1 MWHVSLCDS
10 HYIIKNKL
18 VTAVTTAGLLAGLF
32 GSAFV
37 PAVRGAQATTA
48 TVTGG
53 DKIASGVMYTST
65 ATYPVV
71 TVSIASAHA
80 TDNDGAWAV
89 AISGGT
95 VRGCAT
101 TGSTAAMS
109 SLIGSTTS
117 CSAVADAAATVTTG
131 IVLVVTLEKLAAGAS
146 ATLSVTGPSASV
158 TVTPNVTTITGQA
171 STALAANL
179 SASKSAAT
187 VKWNTDDAAE
197 TATVAGADRTAAG
210 GTLDIGDTTISS
222 VKYFAPTQPYY
233 KAVVVGA
240 LKNGYGDALTTNTN
254 LVAEVT
260 SPYTIGC
267 ESAAAYDGVSTDSTA
282 ALQSFTVTDDGGLW
296 QCQVFSDSK
305 TAGNTSG
312 GAWTLT
318 VKTDTGTVVG
328 TANGGFL
335 GKVTTLTISS
345 PLGTLIASGA
355 ADVAALIK
363 VEASDAAGRAW
374 PRARIAAIASFDA
387 DATIAGVVTD
397 LDVPAVAST
406 FTTNLI
412 GAAATLDN
420 SAMCPALAEGT
431 SVTGYTINI
440 PSYVGA
446 TATVTSNALA
456 FTCAADDSS
465 DYYIKSFK
473 FSKTDPTP
481 GEVIQLHTYMEDEDG
496 YPAGIGALAGD
507 VVMTLSNGTDLG
519 AISKYGDEINALA
532 ALAGGDTVSASSQIT
547 GDGYFAFYVKAST
560 TVGAVVTILEPTS
573 SLIAKAYVVSDAF
586 ANSMAAGPKKLTA
599 TANFG
604 PAASRRKVA
613 FVLESTSGVTKTFYR
628 RADASGVATYSLVP
642 RGTWTVYATYG
653 DEITETVTLK
663 K

>member
-1 MWHVSLCDS
+1 MWHVSLCHS

-53 DKIASGVMYTST
+53 DKISSGVMYTST

-71 TVSIASAHA
+71 TVTVTSGHA
-80 TDNDGAWAV
+80 DDNDGTWAV
-89 AISGGT
+89 AFSGGT

-101 TGSTAAMS
+101 TGSAATMTA
-109 SLIGSTTS
+109 LIGSSTS
-117 CSAVADAAATVTTG
+117 CSATAASGATDA

-171 STALAANL
+171 STALAAAL
-179 SASKSAAT
+179 SASKSVAT
-187 VKWNTDDAAE
+187 VKWNTDDAAH
-197 TATVAGADRTAAG
+197 TASVTGADRTAAG
-210 GTLDIGDTTISS
+210 GTYDIGDTTISS

-240 LKNGYGDALTTNTN
+240 LKNGYGDALATDTN

-260 SPYTIGC
+260 GGFTVGC
-267 ESAAAYDGVSTDSTA
+267 ESGAAYDGVAADSAA
-282 ALQSFTVTDDGGLW
+282 ALQSFTVSDNAALW
-296 QCQVFSDSK
+296 ECQVFSDSK

-318 VKTDTGTVVG
+318 VKTDTGLVVG

-345 PLGTLIASGA
+345 PLGTLIASA
-355 ADVAALIK
+355 ATDVAALIK

-374 PRARIAAIASFDA
+374 PRARIAAIAGFDA

-406 FTTNLI
+406 VTTKLI

-420 SAMCPALAEGT
+420 SVMCPALAEGT
-431 SVTGYTINI
+431 SVTAYTINI

-456 FTCAADDSS
+456 FTCAAAAGS
-465 DYYIKSFK
+465 DLYIKSFK
-473 FSKTDPTP
+473 FSKTDPAP

-496 YPAGIGALAGD
+496 YPAGIGDVPGAA
-507 VVMTLSNGTDLG
+507 VVMTLSNGTDLP
-519 AISKYGDEINALA
+519 AIDKYGDDLVDGLA
-532 ALAGGDTVSASSQIT
+532 ALAGGDTVAASSQIT
-547 GDGYFAFYVKAST
+547 GDGYFAIGVKAST
-560 TVGAVVTILEPTS
+560 TVGAVVTILEPSS

-586 ANSMAAGPKKLTA
+586 ANSLAAGSKKRVA

-604 PAASRRKVA
+604 PAAARRKVA

-628 RADASGVATYSLVP
+628 RANASGVATYTLVP

>member
-1 MWHVSLCDS
+1 M
-10 HYIIKNKL
+10 
-18 VTAVTTAGLLAGLF
+18 TAVTTAGLLAGLF

-53 DKIASGVMYTST
+53 DKISSGVMYTS
-65 ATYPVV
+65 AAAYPVV
-71 TVSIASAHA
+71 TVSVTSAHA
-80 TDNDGAWAV
+80 TDNDGTWSV
-89 AISGGT
+89 AFSGGT

-101 TGSTAAMS
+101 TGSVATMTA
-109 SLIGSTTS
+109 LIGSSTS
-117 CSAVADAAATVTTG
+117 CSATADAASNA
-131 IVLVVTLEKLAAGAS
+131 IVFVVTLEKLAAGAS

-171 STALAANL
+171 STALAAVL
-179 SASKSAAT
+179 SASKSVAT

-197 TATVAGADRTAAG
+197 TATVTGADRTAAG
-210 GTLDIGDTTISS
+210 GTYDIGDTTISS

-260 SPYTIGC
+260 SPYTVGC
-267 ESAAAYDGVSTDSTA
+267 ETGAAYDGVAADSTA
-282 ALQSFTVTDDGGLW
+282 SLQSFTMSDDAALW
-296 QCQVFSDSK
+296 ECQVFSDSK

-318 VKTDTGTVVG
+318 LKTDTGTVVG

-335 GKVTTLTISS
+335 GKVTTLTISR
-345 PLGTLIASGA
+345 PLGTLIASDA
-355 ADVAALIK
+355 TDVAALIK

-374 PRARIAAIASFDA
+374 PRARIAAIAGFDA

-406 FTTNLI
+406 VTTKLI

-420 SAMCPALAEGT
+420 SVMCPALAEGT
-431 SVTGYTINI
+431 SVTAYTINI

-456 FTCAADDSS
+456 FTCGADDDS
-465 DYYIKSFK
+465 DLYIKSFK
-473 FSKTDPTP
+473 FSKTDPAP

-496 YPAGIGALAGD
+496 YSAGIGDVPGAA
-507 VVMTLSNGTDLG
+507 VVMTLSNGTDLA
-519 AISKYGDEINALA
+519 AIDKYGDDVNSLA
-532 ALAGGDTVSASSQIT
+532 ALVGGDTVAASSQIT
-547 GDGYFAFYVKAST
+547 GDGYFAIGVKAST
-560 TVGAVVTILEPTS
+560 TVGAAVTILEPSS
-573 SLIAKAYVVSDAF
+573 SLIVKAYVVSDSF
-586 ANSMAAGPKKLTA
+586 ANSIAAGPKKLVA
-599 TANFG
+599 TADFG

-628 RADASGVATYSLVP
+628 RANASGVATYSLVP

>member
-1 MWHVSLCDS
+1 M
-10 HYIIKNKL
+10 
-18 VTAVTTAGLLAGLF
+18 T
-32 GSAFV
+32 
-37 PAVRGAQATTA
+37 
-48 TVTGG
+48 
-53 DKIASGVMYTST
+53 
-65 ATYPVV
+65 
-71 TVSIASAHA
+71 
-80 TDNDGAWAV
+80 
-89 AISGGT
+89 
-95 VRGCAT
+95 
-101 TGSTAAMS
+101 
-109 SLIGSTTS
+109 SLIGSTS
-117 CSAVADAAATVTTG
+117 GCSATVAVTTAPEN
-131 IVLVVTLEKLAAGAS
+131 IIFVATLEKLAAGAS
-146 ATLSVTGPSASV
+146 ATLTVSGPSASV

-187 VKWNTDDAAE
+187 VKWNTDDAAH
-197 TATVAGADRTAAG
+197 TASVTGADRTAAG
-210 GTLDIGDTTISS
+210 GVLDIGDTTISS
-222 VKYFAPTQPYY
+222 VNYFAPTQPYY
-233 KAVVVGA
+233 KAVVAGA
-240 LKNGYGDALTTNTN
+240 LKNGYGDALATDTN

-260 SPYTIGC
+260 GGFTVGC
-267 ESAAAYDGVSTDSTA
+267 ESGGAYDGVAADSTA
-282 ALQSFTVTDDGGLW
+282 ALQSFTVSNNAALW
-296 QCQVFSDSK
+296 ECQVFSDSK

-318 VKTDTGTVVG
+318 VKTDTGLVVG

-345 PLGTLIASGA
+345 PLGTLIASDA
-355 ADVAALIK
+355 TDVAALIK

-374 PRARIAAIASFDA
+374 PRARIAAIAGFDA

-397 LDVPAVAST
+397 LEVTAVAST
-406 FTTNLI
+406 VTTKLV

-420 SAMCPALAEGT
+420 SVMCPALAEGT

-456 FTCAADDSS
+456 FTCAADDDS
-465 DYYIKSFK
+465 DLYIKSFK
-473 FSKTDPTP
+473 FSKTDPAP

-496 YPAGIGALAGD
+496 YPAGIGDVPGAA
-507 VVMTLSNGTDLG
+507 VVMTLSNGTDLP
-519 AISKYGDEINALA
+519 AINKYGDDVDTTA
-532 ALAGGDTVSASSQIT
+532 ALVGGDTVAASSQIT
-547 GDGYFAFYVKAST
+547 GDGYFAIGVKAST
-560 TVGAVVTILEPTS
+560 TVGAVVTILEPSS

-586 ANSMAAGPKKLTA
+586 ANSLAAGPKKLVA

-604 PAASRRKVA
+604 PAAARRKVA

-628 RADASGVATYSLVP
+628 RANASGVATYSLVP